1 MAKMEFFS
9 LSEFKEHAKTLGY
22 TKIERQAE
30 AGQAVPLESWNGV
43 TTEAGSGYSRIG
55 VWYHLDGSV
64 LNVRKAGKPD
74 ACYVLS

>member
-30 AGQAVPLESWNGV
+30 DAHDVPLESWNGV
-43 TTEAGSGYSRIG
+43 TLRQWCREVRSLSGRQFLLSPAEVDWQIVPRPAAG
-55 VWYHLDGSV
+55 
-64 LNVRKAGKPD
+64 
-74 ACYVLS
+74 